1 MKIGIVGSWYEM
13 LPLMQI
19 LNQYDHEYHFWLD
32 RAHRPW
38 GDKSNELVNARIDE
52 AVSYLIDKVWVDAII
67 VPPSAEHRLKKQ
79 EPSILPLFETYLLEY
94 ALKYSLVGKL
104 WVLLES
110 EQQAEQCEVAIKE
123 TIANYTLTDN
133 QKNTKSFKQKF
144 PLWTKSVRMWNYFLT
159 TYGRR
164 DPMVR
169 KTLKYDLRYFS
180 DADVDTLIP
189 MSRWF
194 LFYQKIIKTRINRK
208 KKRFHWLDAVKAS
221 FELLADSRQLTADS
235 YAVTLHCTDT
245 PTALLEETKWMRV
258 LSRGGE
264 IEVKIESVWS

>member
-1 MKIGIVGSWYEM
+1 
-13 LPLMQI
+13 
-19 LNQYDHEYHFWLD
+19 
-32 RAHRPW
+32 
-38 GDKSNELVNARIDE
+38 
-52 AVSYLIDKVWVDAII
+52 
-67 VPPSAEHRLKKQ
+67 
-79 EPSILPLFETYLLEY
+79 
-94 ALKYSLVGKL
+94 
-104 WVLLES
+104 LLES

-189 MSRWF
+189 MSRGF

-208 KKRFHWLDAVKAS
+208 KKRFH
-221 FELLADSRQLTADS
+221 
-235 YAVTLHCTDT
+235 
-245 PTALLEETKWMRV
+245 
-258 LSRGGE
+258 
-264 IEVKIESVWS
+264 